1 MKKLIRSIA
10 ILLSFTSMQNVQ
22 AQKQEKIYYDFAKKQ
37 TTSDEAYY
45 YRLINFDKNNKVV
58 GLVRDY
64 YMNGKL
70 QFEGEA
76 LSIDMSNDD
85 NSRYK
90 NKTTEYNKNG
100 TKYKEKNYDAFG
112 NVNGPTKTWDE
123 EGLLTYSFHFDDAD
137 LFKLELTTS
146 KIMIDYLM
154 SLPDNEILDADRSI
168 KRTKDKVGNNV
179 FGVYRKNNLVEKFI
193 ISTDGKFIIGI
204 DLAVGEVTNAE
215 KDLTKKGF
223 HVIFSKSV
231 DAIGAKDPYVVK
243 KWGRDDYPFRFVT
256 LQVNGKNIIMG
267 TIDIVSSLSSEY

>member
-1 MKKLIRSIA
+1 MKKIIRSIA

-22 AQKQEKIYYDFAKKQ
+22 AQKQEKIYYDFAWKK
-37 TTSDEAYY
+37 TTSDNASY
-45 YRLINFDKNNKVV
+45 YRLVNFDKNNKVV

-85 NSRYK
+85 NSTFK
-90 NKTTEYNKNG
+90 NKTTGYYENG
-100 TKYKEKNYDAFG
+100 KKKFEKNFDAFG
-112 NVNGPTKTWDE
+112 KVNGPTKTWDE

-154 SLPDNEILDADRSI
+154 SLPDNEILDANRSI

-193 ISTDGKFIIGI
+193 ISTEGKFIIGI

-215 KDLTKKGF
+215 KDLSKKGF

-231 DAIGAKDPYVVK
+231 DAIGNKDPYVVK

>member
-1 MKKLIRSIA
+1 MKKIIRSIA

-22 AQKQEKIYYDFAKKQ
+22 AQKQEKIYYDFAWEQ
-37 TTSDEAYY
+37 TTSDNASY
-45 YRLINFDKNNKVV
+45 YRLVNFDKNNKVV
-58 GLVRDY
+58 GFVRDY

-85 NSRYK
+85 NSTFK
-90 NKTTEYNKNG
+90 NKTTGYYENG
-100 TKYKEKNYDAFG
+100 KKKFEKNFDAFG
-112 NVNGPTKTWDE
+112 KVNGPTKTWDE

-215 KDLTKKGF
+215 KDLSEKGF

-231 DAIGAKDPYVVK
+231 DAIGAKDPYVFK
-243 KWGRDDYPFRFVT
+243 KWARDDYPFRFIT
-256 LQVNGKNIIMG
+256 IQINGKNNILG
-267 TIDIVSSLSSEY
+267 SIDIVSSLSSEY

>member
-1 MKKLIRSIA
+1 MKKIIGSIA

-22 AQKQEKIYYDFAKKQ
+22 AQKQEKIYYDFAWKK
-37 TTSDEAYY
+37 TTSDNASY
-45 YRLINFDKNNKVV
+45 YRLVNFDKNNKVV
-58 GLVRDY
+58 GFVRDY

-85 NSRYK
+85 NSTFK
-90 NKTTEYNKNG
+90 NKTTGYYENG
-100 TKYKEKNYDAFG
+100 KKKFEKNFDAFG
-112 NVNGPTKTWDE
+112 KVNGPTKTWDE

-154 SLPDNEILDADRSI
+154 SLPDNEILDSNRSI

-215 KDLTKKGF
+215 KDLSEKGF

-231 DAIGAKDPYVVK
+231 DAIGNKDPYVVK